1 MIETLNPVKGV
12 ILTLSENSIIFL
24 ILEGAMKFV
33 LDKSYFFK
41 QHSNELESMG
51 CIIIICIIFIE
62 HIIHKKNSY
71 FSKAAIKNCVNSF
84 TSILFETNLLKNVDA
99 LILTKTL

>member
-51 CIIIICIIFIE
+51 FIE
-62 HIIHKKNSY
+62 HIIHKKKLKK
-71 FSKAAIKNCVNSF
+71 F
-84 TSILFETNLLKNVDA
+84 LFFESCHKELC
-99 LILTKTL
+99 